1 MEILIFSQPENT
13 LSFCANFCIIDTNH
27 SYFLG
32 EIMTATA
39 KLFWTG
45 NSQAVRLP
53 KEFRFEGKEVR
64 IFKQGNQVIIEPIV
78 DDWDWVN
85 DLEPFDDTMEQAI

>member
-1 MEILIFSQPENT
+1 
-13 LSFCANFCIIDTNH
+13 
-27 SYFLG
+27 
-32 EIMTATA
+32 MTATA

-85 DLEPFDDTMEQAI
+85 DLEPFDDTMEHAILELKNDVPQERDWSVFE

>member
-1 MEILIFSQPENT
+1 
-13 LSFCANFCIIDTNH
+13 
-27 SYFLG
+27 
-32 EIMTATA
+32 MTATA

-64 IFKQGNQVIIEPIV
+64 ISKHGNQVIIEPIV
-78 DDWDWVN
+78 DDWEWLN
-85 DLEPFDDTMEQAI
+85 DLQGFDDTMIQAIQELRNEPPQERDWSVFE